1 MPRNTWTRW
10 TGQKT
15 ASWSQADGESDT
27 EIQMFI
33 LMWSHVTLQ
42 ACEAQCIKF
51 QSCKFQKKARLQGKR
66 YTCYLSLF
74 QALIS
79 MGEGRSLKTTFFILP
94 CPLASA
100 CFPNGRL
107 RKGNWTPRRKK
118 GTIFPHHPAVPSAV
132 SIAADGSISTRCD
145 GSSASSR
152 SMAEVG
158 LMKLSDLRLTSPS
171 SCPSR
176 KLALWPIPCLK
187 YIQQF
192 SIFPTGHWQIQKQKE
207 TSQSYFPL
215 NRDIQSRGLL
225 HIKESWL

>member
-1 MPRNTWTRW
+1 MPRNTWTRG

-42 ACEAQCIKF
+42 AGEAQCIKF
-51 QSCKFQKKARLQGKR
+51 QSCKFQKKARLQGRR

-79 MGEGRSLKTTFFILP
+79 MGEGRSLKTTCFILP

-107 RKGNWTPRRKK
+107 RKGNWTARRKK
-118 GTIFPHHPAVPSAV
+118 GTIFPHHPEVPSAV
-132 SIAADGSISTRCD
+132 STAADGSISTRCD

-158 LMKLSDLRLTSPS
+158 LMKLSDLWLTSPS
-171 SCPSR
+171 
-176 KLALWPIPCLK
+176 LALPG
-187 YIQQF
+187 
-192 SIFPTGHWQIQKQKE
+192 S
-207 TSQSYFPL
+207 
-215 NRDIQSRGLL
+215 
-225 HIKESWL
+225 